1 MRHNTVQ
8 AIADYWRAPL
18 PLYEVEE
25 IDPEEI
31 NIYPPS
37 QDNADRLAAA
47 REAIRLEG
55 IDMID
60 LAILEE

>member
-1 MRHNTVQ
+1 MRH
-8 AIADYWRAPL
+8 APPPIYDIEDL
-18 PLYEVEE
+18 
-25 IDPEEI
+25 DPEDI
-31 NIYPPS
+31 IIYPPS